1 MLHGEQNHKY
11 LGKKLSGDL
20 RKRAMVDIQH
30 RSQIAWMKFNE
41 HRDTLLNRH
50 VSLKL
55 RLKLFDS
62 VITPTIVF
70 GLMTC
75 PLTSNQ
81 LQKLE
86 VVRNRMLRSI
96 VGWAPLADNDWHAL
110 MQKMNKKLENAQ
122 QIFNVRPWTERLLV
136 GRFRYAAKIASAAN
150 SWASITSE
158 WYPYQGWKINYC
170 VEPRRRIGRP
180 AKRWDDQIEFF
191 AQEIFQSSWFQAAK
205 CETWRSH
212 EKASVKWCLEC

>member
-1 MLHGEQNHKY
+1 MLTNSLDACFKQLRAEIRALTYSTICNHKY
-11 LGKKLSGDL
+11 LGKKLSGDP

-50 VSLKL
+50 VSLRL

-75 PLTSNQ
+75 PLTSHQ

-96 VGWAPLADNDWHAL
+96 VG
-110 MQKMNKKLENAQ
+110 
-122 QIFNVRPWTERLLV
+122 
-136 GRFRYAAKIASAAN
+136 
-150 SWASITSE
+150 
-158 WYPYQGWKINYC
+158 
-170 VEPRRRIGRP
+170 
-180 AKRWDDQIEFF
+180 
-191 AQEIFQSSWFQAAK
+191 
-205 CETWRSH
+205 
-212 EKASVKWCLEC
+212 